1 MCFLQL
7 CSVLR
12 TRVYICTRCM
22 CVSIKICTSSSPP
35 RTYEHVVTLEIL
47 QMVKKNSGGWSKVNE
62 KFVQGADPGTDS
74 SSLRLSSIWQETI
87 NKYLWSGIKRNIL
100 LNISKHE
107 ASAVVTLLYYP
118 SVSSHVIF
126 YDENWFICDSGNF
139 FMALGGCYFNSW
151 DPSSR
156 SVVCN
161 PVINGSVRETS
172 DMFSFLL
179 PDFNKYCLWVLTIC
193 FQSSIKIV
201 IVEQWFL
208 VVVVVVFCCCCC
220 FLHFFQ
226 VSHLLK

>member
-1 MCFLQL
+1 MFSPALFGVKD
-7 CSVLR
+7 SG
-12 TRVYICTRCM
+12 VYLYEM
-22 CVSIKICTSSSPP
+22 YVCVYKNLHLLFSPTHIWTCCHTWNSSDG
-35 RTYEHVVTLEIL
+35 
-47 QMVKKNSGGWSKVNE
+47 KKSSGEWSKVNE

-139 FMALGGCYFNSW
+139 FTALGGCYFNSW

-208 VVVVVVFCCCCC
+208 VVVVVVFCCCC